1 MINKDRILKLLRDY
15 KEWKSDFKECLAS
28 IEECDDERL
37 KKIIYHSIRSYF
49 LDFHILCEDYISIN
63 LKDMNKYKIDIS
75 AIEGMEIIK
84 DSNRVSNDFYQFYFV
99 SRKYRNRLA
108 HRYKMPSDTDLLQNL
123 KNNMSFIDE
132 LEKAIESLAK

>member
-1 MINKDRILKLLRDY
+1 
-15 KEWKSDFKECLAS
+15 
-28 IEECDDERL
+28 
-37 KKIIYHSIRSYF
+37 
-49 LDFHILCEDYISIN
+49 
-63 LKDMNKYKIDIS
+63 
-75 AIEGMEIIK
+75 MEIIK

-99 SRKYRNRLA
+99 SRKYRNRFA